1 MTAAD
6 QKLDYYELLGVQ
18 AEANSDEI
26 RRAFRKAALR
36 YHPDKNQGNE
46 AEAEAMFKLVAE
58 AYEVLS
64 DDSKRQL
71 YDRYGHEGLGE
82 ASTSASSGR
91 AGPQFRDAHQ
101 LFREVFGDMFD
112 SDFMSNMFDSP
123 FNDPFFSGGMAG
135 GSGFGLSPFGSS
147 MMGGAS
153 PFGMSGS
160 SFFGNM
166 GGASPFGAMG
176 GFSSSQRCEP
186 GIGSRRVKVKFHSST
201 KSRAPPRQPTP
212 SACADTPTSYMM
224 SGGAMSGGG
233 SFSSQSTSTS
243 IRDGK
248 RVTKTVSCQNG
259 VTEERVEVRDAYS
272 GQLLDLTVNGQPQLQ
287 GVEHAS
293 PQGYLQSSL
302 HGR

>member
-82 ASTSASSGR
+82 ASASASSGR

-101 LFREVFGDMFD
+101 LFREVFGDMFGTFLGLD

-153 PFGMSGS
+153 PFGMGGS

-176 GFSSSQRCEP
+176 GFSSSQ
-186 GIGSRRVKVKFHSST
+186 
-201 KSRAPPRQPTP
+201 
-212 SACADTPTSYMM
+212 SYMM